1 MVKSGSPGPTKAPFA
16 SYKRILILVV
26 LLLLIIGSLFA
37 VFLRP
42 RLIPSHF
49 SPSSSFFASIDTMK
63 VSRDTETRPLSLQ
76 EITNI
81 VNLSASLHTNY
92 ITVDTHWEYS
102 SYMKHWIDAIRAIGD
117 HVWFRG
123 HPNQWEND
131 NDVSGIMT
139 PGQYETSERNFILAH
154 PSFFQ
159 PGDIFDAC
167 SEPEQGHYWLA
178 TYGSGWTSHA
188 PNAATREYNA
198 FLRDSTDIADLAL
211 HQIGIHGVITT
222 IRSINSFFPTHPEVL
237 EQATVNKLGYI
248 TVDSYPDQFTTD
260 PTIAANARLEELQT
274 IENIWHLP
282 IVIGEMG
289 YSNNVN
295 VDDATQQAVLEAEF
309 AALAPLPY
317 LAGVNYWVGAGTDS
331 SGGYTHIFV
340 KSNGVWMLRPAAHE
354 LCAFNKSKLYGDT
367 TAALANYSPCSAVN
381 TLLAIHVALREG

>member
-1 MVKSGSPGPTKAPFA
+1 MVNSGSPGPTKVPFA
-16 SYKRILILVV
+16 SYKRILVLVV
-26 LLLLIIGSLFA
+26 LLLLIGGGLFA
-37 VFLRP
+37 VFLRH
-42 RLIPSHF
+42 RYTPSHF

-63 VSRDTETRPLSLQ
+63 ASRDTETRPLSLQ

-102 SYMKHWIDAIRAIGD
+102 SYMKQWIDAIRAIGD

-123 HPNQWEND
+123 HPNQWENN

-139 PGQYETSERNFILAH
+139 PEQYEASERNFILAY

-178 TYGSGWTSHA
+178 MYGSGWTSRA

-198 FLRDSTDIADLAL
+198 FLRDSTDMADLAL
-211 HQIGIHGVITT
+211 HQVGIHGVITT
-222 IRSINSFFPTHPEVL
+222 IRSTNSFFPTHPEVL
-237 EQATVNKLGYI
+237 EQATVNKFGYI

-260 PTIAANARLEELQT
+260 PTIAANARLGELQT

-289 YSNNVN
+289 YSNTVN
-295 VDDATQQAVLEAEF
+295 VDNVTQQAVLKAEF
-309 AALAPLPY
+309 AALTPLPY
-317 LAGVNYWVGAGTDS
+317 LAGINYWVGAGTDT

-354 LCAFNKSKLYGDT
+354 LGAFNKSKLYGDT
-367 TAALANYSPCSAVN
+367 QAALANYSPVRLS
-381 TLLAIHVALREG
+381 TRF

>member
-1 MVKSGSPGPTKAPFA
+1 MVNSGSPGPTKVPFA
-16 SYKRILILVV
+16 SYKRILVLVV
-26 LLLLIIGSLFA
+26 LLLLIVGGLFA

-42 RLIPSHF
+42 RFTPSHF

-63 VSRDTETRPLSLQ
+63 ASRDTETRPLSLQ

-102 SYMKHWIDAIRAIGD
+102 SYMKQWIDAIRAIGD
-117 HVWFRG
+117 HVWFRS
-123 HPNQWEND
+123 HPNQWENN

-139 PGQYETSERNFILAH
+139 PEQYEASERNFILAH

-167 SEPEQGHYWLA
+167 SEPEQGHYWMA
-178 TYGSGWTSHA
+178 TYGSGWTSRA

-211 HQIGIHGVITT
+211 HQVGIHGVITT
-222 IRSINSFFPTHPEVL
+222 IRSINSFFPTHPKVL
-237 EQATVNKLGYI
+237 EQATVNKFGYV

-260 PTIAANARLEELQT
+260 PTIAANARLGELQT

-289 YSNNVN
+289 YSNKVN

-317 LAGVNYWVGAGTDS
+317 LAGINYWVGAGTDT

-367 TAALANYSPCSAVN
+367 TAALVNYSPCSSVD
-381 TLLAIHVALREG
+381 TFLAIHVAL